1 MHQSILLH
9 SDLVLRDKYEL
20 TQKYMYITLALSMKC
35 YYSDIAGVIYSFFQR
50 YEAFILTISKNYRNY
65 FLYGP

>member
-20 TQKYMYITLALSMKC
+20 TQKYMYIT
-35 YYSDIAGVIYSFFQR
+35 YIGFIY
-50 YEAFILTISKNYRNY
+50 ETNISKMVQTDV
-65 FLYGP
+65 F